1 MPWIFEE
8 EAVDG
13 RRERRFGRKRAKKL
27 LLDTKS
33 IPAPAGIPKTSTP
46 LPRTTVEPTGK
57 PSSSQVG
64 ALGENTKIPWIS
76 SLEPRWDKSS
86 WSRLEGNSQ
95 PSFFRSTR
103 IRSEPSCYLLQK
115 KNSTLKPKKKS
126 QKCSKNSKFFAKSPR
141 QDQRFPRMEGIVQP
155 PVLEE
160 QGKVQGWCF
169 CFKL

>member
-8 EAVDG
+8 GTVDG

-33 IPAPAGIPKTSTP
+33 IPAPSGIPKTSAP
-46 LPRTTVEPTGK
+46 LPRTTLEPTGK

-76 SLEPRWDKSS
+76 SSEPRWDKSS

-103 IRSEPSCYLLQK
+103 IRSEPSRYVLQK
-115 KNSTLKPKKKS
+115 KKSTVKPKKKARNAPKTPS
-126 QKCSKNSKFFAKSPR
+126 FLQKAHARIKDF
-141 QDQRFPRMEGIVQP
+141 
-155 PVLEE
+155 
-160 QGKVQGWCF
+160 QGW
-169 CFKL
+169 KE

>member
-8 EAVDG
+8 GAVDG

-33 IPAPAGIPKTSTP
+33 IPAPAGIPKTSTS

-95 PSFFRSTR
+95 PSFFWSTW
-103 IRSEPSCYLLQK
+103 IRSEPSRYVVQK
-115 KNSTLKPKKKS
+115 KNSTLKPEKKS
-126 QKCSKNSKFFAKSPR
+126 QKCSKNSKFFCKKPTPGSKISKDGRNSSASSPGGTK
-141 QDQRFPRMEGIVQP
+141 EGART
-155 PVLEE
+155 VL
-160 QGKVQGWCF
+160 
-169 CFKL
+169 LL